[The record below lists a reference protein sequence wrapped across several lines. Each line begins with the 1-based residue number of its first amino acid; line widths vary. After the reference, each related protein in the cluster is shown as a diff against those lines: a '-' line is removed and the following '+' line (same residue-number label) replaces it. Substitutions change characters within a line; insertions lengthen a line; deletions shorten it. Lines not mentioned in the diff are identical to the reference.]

1 MARGSRRYGIIDG
14 MATKHIFRVAHGLR
28 ALAIVAG
35 ASLAA
40 HAAYAEGPAQE
51 DGDYEFLVRYMP
63 SKDRGVVSEKYLRAN
78 VRLAQETR
86 RTAPWRDTIS
96 DETFREY
103 VLPYSS
109 IGEEVDDWRPL
120 FREKFWPL
128 VKDCKTTGEA
138 VQLINSKICG
148 ILDVRY
154 NVKRD
159 KPDQSPFHS
168 MRIHMASCTGL
179 AILQIDAYR
188 ACGIPARFTGCNW
201 TTMPGN
207 HSWVEYYDAGKW
219 HFFNDP
225 EDGKIAPP
233 DNAWFTPYAAQADE
247 TSPRTRI
254 YAARWSYRG
263 TRFWKTWGKPD
274 APSAVPADDVTASY
288 RRFRAGVPSASV
300 AFVAR
305 DASGTRRPVEFR
317 LVAPGTGKVMA
328 AGTTFDESHDMNDHF
343 VVSLPEGTKAIAV
356 VKSVNGEWEAIGIAE
371 FKPGQSLFKIKAP

>member
-1 MARGSRRYGIIDG
+1 MNP
-14 MATKHIFRVAHGLR
+14 KHTNWTGKRLPVK
-28 ALAIVAG
+28 ALLTSAAFAAFAAFSAG
-35 ASLAA
+35 A
-40 HAAYAEGPAQE
+40 EE
-51 DGDYEFLVRYMP
+51 DGDYAFLVRHMP
-63 SKDRGVVSEKYLRAN
+63 TKDRGVVSEAYLRAN
-78 VRLAQETR
+78 VKLAQEAR
-86 RTAPWRDTIS
+86 RTAPWRDTIT
-96 DETFREY
+96 DEIFREY

-138 VQLINSKICG
+138 VQIINSKIG
-148 ILDVRY
+148 NLLGVHY
-154 NVKRD
+154 NTKRD

-207 HSWVEYYDAGKW
+207 HSWAEYYDAGTW

-233 DNAWFTPYAAQADE
+233 DQSWFASYAGQADD
-247 TSPRTRI
+247 TFPRTRI
-254 YAARWSYRG
+254 YAARWSPGG
-263 TRFWKTWGKPD
+263 TWFWKTWGKPD
-274 APSAVPADDVTASY
+274 APTSIPADDVTASY
-288 RRFRAGVPSASV
+288 RRFRGNIPAARV

-305 DASGTRRPVEFR
+305 DESRTRRPVEIC

-328 AGTTFDESHDMNDHF
+328 KGTTYGESHDMNDHLLI
-343 VVSLPEGTKAIAV
+343 SLPQGTKAIVMA
-356 VKSVNGEWEAIGIAE
+356 KSPDGTWQPAGIAE
-371 FKPGQSLFKIKAP
+371 FKPGQSLCALKAP